1 MGLFSDVFP
10 DLSAEVERIK
20 QQQRQQAEE
29 VAVNQWMQ
37 DVGVKQLHYTPQQLI
52 NEFRQEGLTH
62 PNMTRLG
69 LIATLA
75 PRLAIQRALANQ
87 TQKQEVQTQSPPV
100 AAEPATVVSPP
111 SSYVMVRHSSSSSS
125 SSSASV
131 SPPATNALHGTTTVL
146 PPQSKPSAAVTVASI
161 GHQLQTNPQLL
172 AAAVAGGLAGF
183 FGAGVDA
190 SIGTRIL
197 LTGLGAGIPVAAHA
211 AIVM

>member
-1 MGLFSDVFP
+1 MGIFSDVFP

-37 DVGVKQLHYTPQQLI
+37 DVGVKQLHYTPQQLV

-75 PRLAIQRALANQ
+75 PRLAMQRALANQ
-87 TQKQEVQTQSPPV
+87 TQKKQEVQTQLTPALIV
-100 AAEPATVVSPP
+100 EPATVSSPAQP
-111 SSYVMVRHSSSSSS
+111 YVMVRHSSSSNT
-125 SSSASV
+125 SV
-131 SPPATNALHGTTTVL
+131 SPPATNALHGTTAGM
-146 PPQSKPSAAVTVASI
+146 PPQSKSSSAVTVASI

-190 SIGTRIL
+190 GIGTRIL

>member
-52 NEFRQEGLTH
+52 NEFKQEGLTH

-87 TQKQEVQTQSPPV
+87 TQKQEVQTQLTP
-100 AAEPATVVSPP
+100 APATTFSSPAQP
-111 SSYVMVRHSSSSSS
+111 YVMVRHSSSSNT
-125 SSSASV
+125 SV
-131 SPPATNALHGTTTVL
+131 SPPATNALHGTTAVL
-146 PPQSKPSAAVTVASI
+146 PPQSKSSSAVTVASI

-183 FGAGVDA
+183 FGAGADA
-190 SIGTRIL
+190 GIGTRIL
-197 LTGLGAGIPVAAHA
+197 LTGLGAGIPMAAHA

>member
-29 VAVNQWMQ
+29 MAVNQWMQ

-75 PRLAIQRALANQ
+75 PRLAMQRALANQ
-87 TQKQEVQTQSPPV
+87 TQKQEAQPQSPPV
-100 AAEPATVVSPP
+100 VVEPATTVVSPP
-111 SSYVMVRHSSSSSS
+111 SSSSYVMVRHRSPL
-125 SSSASV
+125 V
-131 SPPATNALHGTTTVL
+131 SPPVVALHGDNTAMAQQGK
-146 PPQSKPSAAVTVASI
+146 PPVTVASI
-161 GHQLQTNPQLL
+161 SHQLGTNPQLL
-172 AAAVAGGLAGF
+172 AAVVAGGLAGI
-183 FGAGVDA
+183 FGAGTDA
-190 SIGTRIL
+190 GMGTRVL
-197 LTGLGAGIPVAAHA
+197 LTALGADRPVAAHA

>member
-29 VAVNQWMQ
+29 VAVNQWMS

-52 NEFRQEGLTH
+52 NEFKQEGLTH
-62 PNMTRLG
+62 PNMTRLA

-87 TQKQEVQTQSPPV
+87 TQKKEVQTQSTPALIV
-100 AAEPATVVSPP
+100 EPATVSSPAQP
-111 SSYVMVRHSSSSSS
+111 YVMVRHSSSSNT
-125 SSSASV
+125 SV

-146 PPQSKPSAAVTVASI
+146 PPQSKSSSAVTVASI
-161 GHQLQTNPQLL
+161 AHQLQTNPQLL

-190 SIGTRIL
+190 GIGTRIL

>member
-29 VAVNQWMQ
+29 VAVNQWMS

-52 NEFRQEGLTH
+52 NEFKQEGLTH

-87 TQKQEVQTQSPPV
+87 TQKQEVQTQPTPALIV
-100 AAEPATVVSPP
+100 EPATVSSPAQP
-111 SSYVMVRHSSSSSS
+111 YVMVRH

-131 SPPATNALHGTTTVL
+131 SPPATNALHGTVANPSSTAVL
-146 PPQSKPSAAVTVASI
+146 QQSKPPAVTAVSI
-161 GHQLQTNPQLL
+161 GHQLETNPQLL
-172 AAAVAGGLAGF
+172 AAAVAGGIAGF
-183 FGAGVDA
+183 VGAGVEA
-190 SIGTRIL
+190 GVGTRVL
-197 LTGLGAGIPVAAHA
+197 LTALGAGIPIAAHA

>member
-10 DLSAEVERIK
+10 DLNAEVERIK

-52 NEFRQEGLTH
+52 NEFKQEGLTH

-87 TQKQEVQTQSPPV
+87 TQKKEVQTQLTPALIV
-100 AAEPATVVSPP
+100 EPATVSSPAQP
-111 SSYVMVRHSSSSSS
+111 YVMVRHSSN
-125 SSSASV
+125 ASV
-131 SPPATNALHGTTTVL
+131 SPPATNALHGTVANPSSTAVL
-146 PPQSKPSAAVTVASI
+146 QQSKPPVTVASI
-161 GHQLQTNPQLL
+161 GRQLETNPQLL
-172 AAAVAGGLAGF
+172 AAVVAGAVAGF
-183 FGAGVDA
+183 VGAGADA
-190 SIGTRIL
+190 GIGTRVL
-197 LTGLGAGIPVAAHA
+197 LTALGAGIPIAAHA

>member
-52 NEFRQEGLTH
+52 NEFKQEGLTH

-87 TQKQEVQTQSPPV
+87 TQKQEVQTQPTPALIV
-100 AAEPATVVSPP
+100 EPATVSSPAQP
-111 SSYVMVRHSSSSSS
+111 YVMVRHSSSSNT
-125 SSSASV
+125 SV
-131 SPPATNALHGTTTVL
+131 SPPATNALHGTTVL
-146 PPQSKPSAAVTVASI
+146 PPQSKSSSAVTVASI

-190 SIGTRIL
+190 GIGTRIL

>member
-29 VAVNQWMQ
+29 VAVNQWMS

-52 NEFRQEGLTH
+52 NEFKQEGLTH

-87 TQKQEVQTQSPPV
+87 TQKKEVQTQLTPALIV
-100 AAEPATVVSPP
+100 EPATVSSPAQP
-111 SSYVMVRHSSSSSS
+111 YVMVRHSSN
-125 SSSASV
+125 ASV
-131 SPPATNALHGTTTVL
+131 SPPATNALHGTVANPSSTAVL
-146 PPQSKPSAAVTVASI
+146 PPQSKPSPVTVASI
-161 GHQLQTNPQLL
+161 GHQLETNPQLL
-172 AAAVAGGLAGF
+172 AAVVAGGIAGF
-183 FGAGVDA
+183 VGAGVDA
-190 SIGTRIL
+190 GVGTRVL
-197 LTGLGAGIPVAAHA
+197 LTALGAGIPIAAHA

>member
-52 NEFRQEGLTH
+52 NKFRQEGLTH
-62 PNMTRLG
+62 PNMTRLA

-87 TQKQEVQTQSPPV
+87 TQKQEVQPQSPPV

-111 SSYVMVRHSSSSSS
+111 SSYVMVRHRTPL
-125 SSSASV
+125 V
-131 SPPATNALHGTTTVL
+131 SPPVVALHGGNTAMAQQGK
-146 PPQSKPSAAVTVASI
+146 PPVTVASI
-161 GHQLQTNPQLL
+161 SHQLGTNPQLL
-172 AAAVAGGLAGF
+172 AAVVAGGLAGF
-183 FGAGVDA
+183 FGAGTDA
-190 SIGTRIL
+190 GMGTRIL

>member
-29 VAVNQWMQ
+29 VAVNQWMS

-52 NEFRQEGLTH
+52 NEFKQEGLTH

-87 TQKQEVQTQSPPV
+87 TQKKEVQTQLTPALIV
-100 AAEPATVVSPP
+100 EPATVSSPAQP
-111 SSYVMVRHSSSSSS
+111 YVMVRHSSN
-125 SSSASV
+125 ASV
-131 SPPATNALHGTTTVL
+131 SPPATNALHGTTAVL
-146 PPQSKPSAAVTVASI
+146 PPQSKSSSAVTVASI

-183 FGAGVDA
+183 FGAGADA
-190 SIGTRIL
+190 GIGTRIL